1 MRALDSI
8 CSRLLQILVCAA
20 LLLPAISAAD
30 ESRTQRDLETMRR
43 HYKMT
48 QPERRGE
55 PALELQ
61 LRDREGWRK
70 LRVGMSE
77 AEVEKW
83 LGKPDRI
90 EDVEGATRWH
100 YHREH
105 DKGWVSF
112 TRDAHTVLEWRY
124 F

>member
-1 MRALDSI
+1 MRALKSI
-8 CSRLLQILVCAA
+8 CCRLLQASVCVA
-20 LLLPAISAAD
+20 LWLPAVSAAD
-30 ESRTQRDLETMRR
+30 ESRAQRDLETMRR

-48 QPERRGE
+48 QPDRRGE

-61 LRDREGWRK
+61 LHDREGWRK

-90 EDVEGATRWH
+90 EEVEGATRWH
-100 YHREH
+100 YDREP
-105 DKGWVSF
+105 DKGWVGF
-112 TRDAHTVLEWRY
+112 AHDVRTVVEWRY

>member
-1 MRALDSI
+1 MRVLKSI
-8 CSRLLQILVCAA
+8 CCCLLQTLVCVA
-20 LLLPAISAAD
+20 LWLPAVSAAD
-30 ESRTQRDLETMRR
+30 ESRAQRDLETMRR

-48 QPERRGE
+48 QPERRGD

-61 LRDREGWRK
+61 LRDREGWQK

-90 EDVEGATRWH
+90 EEVEGATRWH
-100 YHREH
+100 YDRAH
-105 DKGWVSF
+105 DKGWVAF
-112 TRDAHTVLEWRY
+112 AHDARTVVEWRY